1 MSGERDYAVASGP
14 KLTLW
19 GIQLTGKKTSIVLE
33 ILGKAEIASTEFII
47 SSFLGL

>member
-19 GIQLTGKKTSIVLE
+19 GIKLTGKKSSIVLKM
-33 ILGKAEIASTEFII
+33 LRKAEIASRKFIM
-47 SSFLGL
+47 STFLGL

>member
-1 MSGERDYAVASGP
+1 MSGERDYAVASGA

-33 ILGKAEIASTEFII
+33 MLGKTEIASTEFVK
-47 SSFLGL
+47 STFLGL